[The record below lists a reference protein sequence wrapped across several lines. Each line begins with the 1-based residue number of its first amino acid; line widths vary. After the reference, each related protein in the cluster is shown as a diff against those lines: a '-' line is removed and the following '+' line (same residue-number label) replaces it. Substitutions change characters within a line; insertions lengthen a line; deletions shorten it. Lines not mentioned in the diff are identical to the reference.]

1 MDSIKMFC
9 AVAAHHSVSK
19 AAREHGVTQSAASQ
33 RLAALE
39 KELGVQLIDR
49 TKRPLELTAAGG
61 LFHRGCRKILG
72 QYEKLK
78 KRITGEFLPQA
89 GSELRGEVTI
99 AAIYSSGIDL
109 LNQVKADFERLHPQ
123 AAVTIHYQQPEQVY
137 DEVRHGQ
144 CDMGILSYPA
154 RWPGVSSM
162 RLRDEVMCLVV
173 RAGHALAGWPVV
185 RPGDLTGRDM
195 VGFERSLPIGRH
207 LHRYLREHGASPHVV
222 SLFDNIDTIKTYVS
236 ETDAA
241 AILPE
246 RTVAR
251 EAAAGVL
258 ATVAL
263 EPRVAR
269 PLAIVYDRQR
279 QQGPLVKSFME
290 YLLNNQPKRT
300 ERAKPAPASGAT
312 A

>member
-1 MDSIKMFC
+1 MDAIRLFC

-19 AAREHGVTQSAASQ
+19 AAKEHGVTQSAASQ

-61 LFHRGCRKILG
+61 LFHRGCRKILD

-78 KRITGEFLPQA
+78 KQIAGELLSDA
-89 GSELRGEVTI
+89 GTELRGEVVI

-109 LNQVKADFERLHPQ
+109 LNQVKVDFERLHPS
-123 AAVTIHYQQPEQVY
+123 AAVMIHYQQPDQVY
-137 DEVRHGQ
+137 DAVRHTQ
-144 CDMGILSYPA
+144 CDIGILSYPQ
-154 RWPGVSSM
+154 RWPGVGSI
-162 RLRDEVMCLVV
+162 RLRDEGMCLVV
-173 RAGHALAGWPVV
+173 RAGHPLAGYPVV
-185 RPGDLTGRDM
+185 HPSDLAGRDM
-195 VGFERSLPIGRH
+195 VGFEMSLPIGRH
-207 LHRYLREHGASPHVV
+207 LHRYLRQQGVTPHMV
-222 SLFDNIDTIKTYVS
+222 SLFDNIDTIKTYIS

-246 RTVAR
+246 RTVQR
-251 EAAAGVL
+251 EVAAGVL
-258 ATVAL
+258 ATVPL

-279 QQGPLVKSFME
+279 EQGPLVKAFIE
-290 YLLNNQPKRT
+290 FLLKNQPKRP
-300 ERAKPAPASGAT
+300 ERAKTAPTGASA
-312 A
+312 